1 MPQSLI
7 NNCLRFWPPYTKTR
21 PQPRPKIAENTG
33 DHPQTPA
40 KHSNPLVNADTSMDI
55 RSRLLAARLPSP
67 PQTLL
72 KLLSLCQDDDVDIR
86 ALADLIAS
94 DPALSAKVLLVA
106 HSAAYHAADAQAL
119 TLLQATSRLGTALI
133 KVLALSDMVAQ
144 TFKGFAPAGGVD
156 LRAFWKH
163 SLSVALLARELAA
176 RLDYPFAE
184 EAYLAGLLHD
194 IGRLALLVAA
204 PQQAQALFLT
214 ADDDALCALERQ
226 AFGLAHTAAG
236 AWLLGRWH
244 LSEPLVESVL
254 RHHDDHA
261 SLTGAPPLTQ
271 LVHLA
276 HRLAALQ
283 MDPGKASDTATA
295 AGALMGFTCDQA
307 LTAADLLGVTERA
320 AGQLEQM
327 ARDLGID
334 ISAADQP
341 AALAPST
348 PSPPADALQTQLAQ
362 ELFDRSVLNEMAMTL
377 IAQGSND
384 DALTQLRQHASALL
398 QLEDV
403 VVMLLRSNQQ
413 QLVPASMNAHHQA
426 AAQLTYDV
434 ANDAIFAS
442 CVTTRKVVFT
452 GRNSRCAIAL
462 LNVLAAD
469 ELVLIPLISAR
480 NCLGLLAAAVPAE
493 LSRHLRSQ
501 TPLLQAFGT
510 YAGLALA
517 RRRQATMSPETL
529 SVISRQEQR
538 LGLMKLALAL
548 NKTASPLG
556 ASDPCNAV
564 NALLQKLKVSRLLP
578 DNIKLH
584 GQLAEQAPL
593 VRGSFEMMQLVALM
607 LIRHAVERMPKSG
620 DLTVSVGA
628 LAYRHGAKFVTLS
641 VSDTAAS
648 SAQAM
653 AAQLHEPPTSSA
665 NNSDAAAPNLAEINR
680 RVEALGGHLSFKC
693 DASST
698 RFDVLLPCVNAARA
712 MP

>member
-1 MPQSLI
+1 M
-7 NNCLRFWPPYTKTR
+7 
-21 PQPRPKIAENTG
+21 NT
-33 DHPQTPA
+33 
-40 KHSNPLVNADTSMDI
+40 DTAMDI

-72 KLLSLCQDDDVDIR
+72 KLLRLCQEEDVDIR
-86 ALADLIAS
+86 ALVELIAS

-119 TLLQATSRLGTALI
+119 TLLQASSRLGTALI
-133 KVLALSDMVAQ
+133 KVLALSVMVTQ
-144 TFKGFAPAGGVD
+144 TFNGFTPSGGVD

-163 SLSVALLARELAA
+163 SLGVALLSRELAA
-176 RLDYPFAE
+176 RLDYPLAE

-204 PQQAQALFLT
+204 PQQAQPLFLV
-214 ADDDALCALERQ
+214 ADDDALCAQEHQ
-226 AFGLAHTAAG
+226 AFGLAHAAAG

-244 LSEPLVESVL
+244 LSEPLIASVL
-254 RHHDDHA
+254 HHHDDSA
-261 SLTGAPPLTQ
+261 SLSGAQPLTQ

-283 MDPGKASDTATA
+283 MAHGKVPDAADTATA
-295 AGALMGFTCDQA
+295 SDAFKDFTSDQG
-307 LTAADLLGVTERA
+307 LPAADLLAVTERA

-334 ISAADQP
+334 ISESDQP
-341 AALAPST
+341 SAALAPAAS
-348 PSPPADALQTQLAQ
+348 SPPADALQTQLVQ

-377 IAQGSND
+377 IAQGSNN

-442 CVTTRKVVFT
+442 CVATRKVVFT

-493 LSRHLRSQ
+493 LSRHMRSQ
-501 TPLLQAFGT
+501 TPLLQAFGI

-517 RRRQATMSPETL
+517 RRRQATMSSETL

-548 NKTASPLG
+548 NKAASPLG
-556 ASDPCNAV
+556 ASDPCSAV
-564 NALLQKLKVSRLLP
+564 SALLQKLKVSRLLP

-584 GQLAEQAPL
+584 SQLANQAPL
-593 VRGSFEMMQLVALM
+593 VRGSFEMVQLVALL
-607 LIRHAVERMPKSG
+607 LIRHAFERMPKSG
-620 DLTVSVGA
+620 ELTVSTGA
-628 LAYRHGAKFVTLS
+628 LAYRHGAKFVALS
-641 VSDTAAS
+641 VSDTTTS

-665 NNSDAAAPNLAEINR
+665 NSSDAAAPNLAEINR
-680 RVEALGGHLSFKC
+680 LIEALGGHLSFKC
-693 DASST
+693 DATGT
-698 RFDVLLPCVNAARA
+698 RFDVLLPSVNAPRT
-712 MP
+712 MPP